1 MIVLISPRLLKKFEM
16 LSSTGSGVT
25 VWYPFAIGSSIES
38 SITSLKLNIAL
49 FIGSNG
55 SSSEEYTLLVIV
67 NNMKI
72 SINKDTIDNE
82 YSIFIDLIINIP
94 KLYTKMSMMIKKIS
108 ILFIFILIT
117 SPVHSGDGPD
127 VFLKKS
133 VDEISNLVSENKD
146 RFERDE
152 DFLRHK
158 MNTIVM
164 PKLDIPLMSRI
175 ILGKKIWM
183 SMSEQQKLDF
193 VSAFK
198 YRMTSTYMKSI
209 TAFDGEKIVFLPFEP
224 GKRPNLALVK
234 SKYIIPAGNIDVDY
248 RLIKNSE
255 GWRVYDIIFEGI
267 SLMKNY
273 RADFRQHVSES
284 GIDSLIKSLNK

>member
-1 MIVLISPRLLKKFEM
+1 
-16 LSSTGSGVT
+16 
-25 VWYPFAIGSSIES
+25 
-38 SITSLKLNIAL
+38 
-49 FIGSNG
+49 
-55 SSSEEYTLLVIV
+55 
-67 NNMKI
+67 MKI
-72 SINKDTIDNE
+72 SVNIDRIENE
-82 YSIFIDLIINIP
+82 YSIFFDLTINIS
-94 KLYTKMSMMIKKIS
+94 KLYTKMSLMIKKIL
-108 ILFIFILIT
+108 ILFTFILIT
-117 SPVHSGDGPD
+117 LPAYSEDGPD

-133 VDEISNLVSENKD
+133 VDEISNLVSKNKD

-152 DFLRHK
+152 NFLRQK
-158 MNTIVM
+158 MNTVVM

-175 ILGKKIWM
+175 ILGKKIWV

-224 GKRPNLALVK
+224 SERPNLALVK

-248 RLIKNSE
+248 RLIKNTE

-273 RADFRQHVSES
+273 RADFREHVSES